1 MTQMSISNK
10 SLFISF
16 EGIDGCGKSTQ
27 VKMLMNRF
35 ESDGIDSLLVR
46 EPGGTRI
53 SEEIR
58 EVLLKNRNENMA
70 ERTEALLMTAS
81 RAQLTHDVIIP
92 SLDSG
97 LIVIAD
103 RFKDSTLA
111 YQGGGRGLDID
122 YLLQLNDFATYE
134 LDPDITFFI
143 DVTADEGH
151 KRLNSKHTDRI
162 EGAGKI
168 FQEKVREQY
177 LKLAQI
183 YTDRFIVLDGE
194 KTPEEIHRIILLE
207 INKKQEK

>member
-46 EPGGTRI
+46 EPGGTLI

-111 YQGGGRGLDID
+111 YQGGGRGLDIN
-122 YLLQLNDFATYE
+122 YLLQLNDFATFE

-151 KRLNSKHTDRI
+151 RRLNSKNPDRI

-177 LKLAQI
+177 LKLARI
-183 YTDRFIVLDGE
+183 YSDRFIVLDGE
-194 KTPEEIHRIILLE
+194 KTPEEIHQIIRLE
-207 INKKQEK
+207 IKKIQEK